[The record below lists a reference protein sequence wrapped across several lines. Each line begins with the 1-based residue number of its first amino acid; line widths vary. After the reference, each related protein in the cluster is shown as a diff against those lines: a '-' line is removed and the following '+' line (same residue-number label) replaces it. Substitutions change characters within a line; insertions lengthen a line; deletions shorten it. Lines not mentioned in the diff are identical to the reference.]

1 MKTRAQLP
9 RVAVIAAGPEII
21 GGHSVQAAA
30 LTAGLREEGVDAFP
44 LAINRAF
51 PRGLRWAQRWPGLR
65 TLVNEGLYA
74 SALAAL
80 ATVDVAHIFSASYW
94 SFLLAPVPAM
104 LAARRFGARVVLHYH
119 SGEVA
124 DHLDRWGWRVHPWL
138 DLADDIV
145 VCSEFQREVFARHGR
160 RARVIPNVV
169 DVTRFAF
176 RPRTTIGP
184 RLLSN
189 RTLERPYRV
198 DVVLEAFR
206 RIRERRPDATLT
218 VAGTGSDEP
227 RLRAAAL
234 AIDPDRIRF
243 VGAVPSDQMP
253 SLLDAHD
260 VFLNAAVVDNQPVSL
275 IEALAAGLAV
285 VSTPTGGIA
294 EMVEDGVTGR
304 LVPADTPAAM
314 ARAVLD
320 VLDQPD
326 ATHWMTRR
334 ARATTDRYQWK
345 SVWPLWRQAYGVGE
359 TRSAPG
365 EAARI
370 NGAVHAIGERF

>member
-1 MKTRAQLP
+1 MKTRSHLP
-9 RVAVIAAGPEII
+9 RVAVVAAGPDII

-30 LTAGLREEGVDAFP
+30 ITAGLREEGVETFS

-51 PRGLRWAQRWPGLR
+51 PRGLRWARRLPGVR
-65 TLVNEGLYA
+65 TVVNEALYA
-74 SALAAL
+74 SALRAL
-80 ATVDVAHIFSASYW
+80 ASVDVAHVFSASYW

-104 LAARRFGARVVLHYH
+104 LAARRYGARVVLHYH

-124 DHLDRWGWRVHPWL
+124 DHLDNWGWRVHPWL

-160 RARVIPNVV
+160 SARVIPNVV

-176 RPRTTIGP
+176 RPRTTVAP

-189 RTLERPYRV
+189 RTLEPSYRV

-206 RIRERRPDATLT
+206 RIREQRPDATLT
-218 VAGTGSDEP
+218 IAGTGSEEQ

-234 AIDPDRIRF
+234 AIDAERIRF
-243 VGAVPSDQMP
+243 VGAVPADLMP
-253 SLLDAHD
+253 SLLDEHD
-260 VFLNAAVVDNQPVSL
+260 VFLNASVIDNQPVSL

-304 LVPADTPAAM
+304 LVAADAPAAM

-320 VLDQPD
+320 LLDQPD

-345 SVWPLWRQAYGVGE
+345 SVWPLWRQVYGVGE
-359 TRSAPG
+359 SRSTAG
-365 EAARI
+365 GAARL
-370 NGAVHAIGERF
+370 NGTVHAIGERF